1 MKRVAD
7 VLIVGSGVAGL
18 YASLNLRD
26 DLEIIMVSKKSV
38 NLCNSSLAQGG
49 IAVARGKE
57 DFQSFIEDTL
67 KAGKYE
73 NNIDSVKVLVEESMD
88 NINKLIE
95 LGANFEKDENGVL
108 FTKEGAHEINRIVYH
123 KDITGKHVEDILL
136 ENVKRRKNIKIIEDC
151 EMVDIYHRGNRCIGA
166 LFNKDGQ
173 DLSIYAKVVILATGG
188 IGGLFKKSTNER
200 IITGD
205 SIGVAIRNN
214 IEIKDLSYIQ
224 IHPTAFFSKKSEEKR
239 FLISESV
246 RGEGGKLLNCNGE
259 RFVDELLPRDIVSKK
274 IYEEMKKTNS
284 NNVFLDVS
292 FMEKSFL
299 QNRFPNIYNKCLE
312 EGIDISKE
320 PIPVAPAQH
329 YFMGGIKVDLNGK
342 TSMEN
347 LYAFGETSCTGVH
360 GANRLASN
368 SLLEALVFSRR
379 GALEINFKDRAEAIL
394 NQDEYSD
401 EDIKRVLEE
410 INSYID
416 NLELII
422 EEREC
427 EDLDKYRLLNR
438 KILIDEICRLR
449 GDIKDELVTCGGECK
464 KSS

>member
-18 YASLNLRD
+18 YASLNLRE

-73 NNIDSVKVLVEESMD
+73 NNIDSVRVLVEESMD
-88 NINKLIE
+88 NINKLID

-166 LFNKDGQ
+166 LFNKDGEN
-173 DLSIYAKVVILATGG
+173 LSIYAKVVILATGG

-259 RFVDELLPRDIVSKK
+259 RFVDELLPRDIVAKK

-299 QNRFPNIYNKCLE
+299 KKRFPNIYNKCLD

-379 GALEINFKDRAEAIL
+379 GALEIN
-394 NQDEYSD
+394 
-401 EDIKRVLEE
+401 
-410 INSYID
+410 SYID

>member
-18 YASLNLRD
+18 YASLNLRE

-73 NNIDSVKVLVEESMD
+73 NNIDSVRVLVEESMD
-88 NINKLIE
+88 NINKLID

-151 EMVDIYHRGNRCIGA
+151 EMVDIYHRDNRCIGA
-166 LFNKDGQ
+166 LFNKDGET
-173 DLSIYAKVVILATGG
+173 LSIYAKVVILSTGG
-188 IGGLFKKSTNER
+188 IGCLFKKSTNER

-246 RGEGGKLLNCNGE
+246 RGEGGKLINCNGE

-379 GALEINFKDRAEAIL
+379 GALEIN
-394 NQDEYSD
+394 
-401 EDIKRVLEE
+401 
-410 INSYID
+410 SYID

>member
-18 YASLNLRD
+18 YASLNLRE

-73 NNIDSVKVLVEESMD
+73 NNIDSVRVLVEESMD
-88 NINKLIE
+88 NINKLID

-173 DLSIYAKVVILATGG
+173 DLSIYAKMVILATGG

-246 RGEGGKLLNCNGE
+246 RGEGGKLINCNGE

-299 QNRFPNIYNKCLE
+299 QKRFPNIYNKCLE

-379 GALEINFKDRAEAIL
+379 GALEIN
-394 NQDEYSD
+394 
-401 EDIKRVLEE
+401 
-410 INSYID
+410 SYID

>member
-88 NINKLIE
+88 NIDKLMD

-136 ENVKRRKNIKIIEDC
+136 ENVKRRKNIKIIEEC
-151 EMVDIYHRGNRCIGA
+151 EMVDIYHRDNRCIGA
-166 LFNKDGQ
+166 LFNKEGET
-173 DLSIYAKVVILATGG
+173 LSIYAKMVILATGG

-299 QNRFPNIYNKCLE
+299 QKRFPNIYNKCLE

-379 GALEINFKDRAEAIL
+379 GALEIN
-394 NQDEYSD
+394 
-401 EDIKRVLEE
+401 
-410 INSYID
+410 SYID
-416 NLELII
+416 DLELII

-427 EDLDKYRLLNR
+427 EDLDKYRFLNR
-438 KILIDEICRLR
+438 KILIDEICKLR

>member
-18 YASLNLRD
+18 YASLNLRE

-73 NNIDSVKVLVEESMD
+73 NNIDSVRVLVEESMD
-88 NINKLIE
+88 NINKLID

-224 IHPTAFFSKKSEEKR
+224 IHPTAFFSRKSEEKR

-379 GALEINFKDRAEAIL
+379 GSLEINS
-394 NQDEYSD
+394 N
-401 EDIKRVLEE
+401 
-410 INSYID
+410 ID

>member
-18 YASLNLRD
+18 YASLNLRE

-73 NNIDSVKVLVEESMD
+73 NNIDSVRVLVEESMD
-88 NINKLIE
+88 NINKLMD
-95 LGANFEKDENGVL
+95 LGANFEKDESGVL

-136 ENVKRRKNIKIIEDC
+136 ENVKRRKNIKVIEEC
-151 EMVDIYHRGNRCIGA
+151 EMVDIYNRDNRCIGA
-166 LFNKDGQ
+166 LFNKDGET
-173 DLSIYAKVVILATGG
+173 LSIYAKVVILATGG

-259 RFVDELLPRDIVSKK
+259 RFVDELLPRDIVAKK

-379 GALEINFKDRAEAIL
+379 GALEIN
-394 NQDEYSD
+394 
-401 EDIKRVLEE
+401 
-410 INSYID
+410 SYID
-416 NLELII
+416 DLELII

>member
-18 YASLNLRD
+18 YASLNLRE
-26 DLEIIMVSKKSV
+26 DLEIIMVSKKTV

-57 DFQSFIEDTL
+57 DFHSFIEDTL

-73 NNIDSVKVLVEESMD
+73 NNIDSVRVLVEESMN
-88 NINKLIE
+88 NINKLMD

-136 ENVKRRKNIKIIEDC
+136 ENVKRRKNIKIIEEC
-151 EMVDIYHRGNRCIGA
+151 EMVDIYHRDNRCIGA
-166 LFNKDGQ
+166 LFNKDGET
-173 DLSIYAKVVILATGG
+173 LSIYAKVVILATGG

-299 QNRFPNIYNKCLE
+299 QKRFPNIYNKCLE

-342 TSMEN
+342 TSMGV
-347 LYAFGETSCTGVH
+347 LYDAHV
-360 GANRLASN
+360 
-368 SLLEALVFSRR
+368 
-379 GALEINFKDRAEAIL
+379 
-394 NQDEYSD
+394 
-401 EDIKRVLEE
+401 
-410 INSYID
+410 
-416 NLELII
+416 
-422 EEREC
+422 
-427 EDLDKYRLLNR
+427 
-438 KILIDEICRLR
+438 
-449 GDIKDELVTCGGECK
+449 
-464 KSS
+464 

>member
-18 YASLNLRD
+18 YASLNLRE

-73 NNIDSVKVLVEESMD
+73 NNIDSVRVLVEESMD
-88 NINKLIE
+88 NINKLMD
-95 LGANFEKDENGVL
+95 LGADFEKDENGVL

-136 ENVKRRKNIKIIEDC
+136 ENVKRRKNIKIIEEC
-151 EMVDIYHRGNRCIGA
+151 EMVDIYHRDNKCIGA
-166 LFNKDGQ
+166 LFNKEGEN
-173 DLSIYAKVVILATGG
+173 LSIYAKVVILATGG

-379 GALEINFKDRAEAIL
+379 GALEIN
-394 NQDEYSD
+394 
-401 EDIKRVLEE
+401 
-410 INSYID
+410 SYID
-416 NLELII
+416 DLELII

>member
-73 NNIDSVKVLVEESMD
+73 NNINSVKVLVEESMD
-88 NINKLIE
+88 NINKLMD

-136 ENVKRRKNIKIIEDC
+136 ENVKRRKNIKIIEEC
-151 EMVDIYHRGNRCIGA
+151 EMVDIYHRDNRCIGA
-166 LFNKDGQ
+166 LFNKEGET
-173 DLSIYAKVVILATGG
+173 LSIYAKVVILATGG

-205 SIGVAIRNN
+205 SIGIAIRNN

-299 QNRFPNIYNKCLE
+299 QKRFPNIYNKCLE

-329 YFMGGIKVDLNGK
+329 YFMGGIKVNLNGK

-379 GALEINFKDRAEAIL
+379 GALEIN
-394 NQDEYSD
+394 
-401 EDIKRVLEE
+401 
-410 INSYID
+410 SYID
-416 NLELII
+416 DLELII

>member
-73 NNIDSVKVLVEESMD
+73 NNIDSVRVLVEESMD

-259 RFVDELLPRDIVSKK
+259 RFVDELLPRDIVAKK

-379 GALEINFKDRAEAIL
+379 GALEIN
-394 NQDEYSD
+394 
-401 EDIKRVLEE
+401 
-410 INSYID
+410 SYID

>member
-18 YASLNLRD
+18 YASLNLRE

-73 NNIDSVKVLVEESMD
+73 NNIDSVRVLVEESMD
-88 NINKLIE
+88 NINKLID

-136 ENVKRRKNIKIIEDC
+136 ENVKRRKNVKIIEDC
-151 EMVDIYHRGNRCIGA
+151 EMVDIYHRDNRCIGA
-166 LFNKDGQ
+166 LFNKDGET
-173 DLSIYAKVVILATGG
+173 LSIYAKVVILATGG

-246 RGEGGKLLNCNGE
+246 RGEGGKLINCNGE

-292 FMEKSFL
+292 FMENSFL

-379 GALEINFKDRAEAIL
+379 GALEIN
-394 NQDEYSD
+394 
-401 EDIKRVLEE
+401 
-410 INSYID
+410 SYID
-416 NLELII
+416 DLELII

>member
-18 YASLNLRD
+18 YASLNLRE

-73 NNIDSVKVLVEESMD
+73 NNIDSVRVLVEESMD
-88 NINKLIE
+88 NINKLID

-136 ENVKRRKNIKIIEDC
+136 ENVKRRKNVKIIEDC
-151 EMVDIYHRGNRCIGA
+151 EMVDIYHRDNRCIGA
-166 LFNKDGQ
+166 LFNKDGET
-173 DLSIYAKVVILATGG
+173 LSIYAKVVILATGG

-205 SIGVAIRNN
+205 SIGLAIRNN

-246 RGEGGKLLNCNGE
+246 RGEGGKLINCNGE

-299 QNRFPNIYNKCLE
+299 QKRFPNIYNKCLE

-379 GALEINFKDRAEAIL
+379 GALEIN
-394 NQDEYSD
+394 
-401 EDIKRVLEE
+401 
-410 INSYID
+410 SYID

>member
-73 NNIDSVKVLVEESMD
+73 NNIDSVRVLVEESMD
-88 NINKLIE
+88 NIDKLMD

-136 ENVKRRKNIKIIEDC
+136 ENVKRRKNIKIIEEC
-151 EMVDIYHRGNRCIGA
+151 EMVDIYHRDNRCIGA
-166 LFNKDGQ
+166 LFNKEGET
-173 DLSIYAKVVILATGG
+173 LSIYAKVVILATGG

-299 QNRFPNIYNKCLE
+299 QKRFPNIYNKCLE

-329 YFMGGIKVDLNGK
+329 YFMGGIKVNLNGK

-379 GALEINFKDRAEAIL
+379 GALEIN
-394 NQDEYSD
+394 
-401 EDIKRVLEE
+401 
-410 INSYID
+410 SYID
-416 NLELII
+416 DLELII

>member
-1 MKRVAD
+1 MKRVTD

-18 YASLNLRD
+18 YTALNLRE

-73 NNIDSVKVLVEESMD
+73 NNIDSVRVLVEESMD
-88 NINKLIE
+88 NINKLID

-136 ENVKRRKNIKIIEDC
+136 ENVKRRKNVKIIEDC
-151 EMVDIYHRGNRCIGA
+151 EMVDIYHRDNRCIGA
-166 LFNKDGQ
+166 LFNKDKET
-173 DLSIYAKVVILATGG
+173 LSIYAKVVILATGG

-292 FMEKSFL
+292 FMKKSFL

-342 TSMEN
+342 TSMGN

-379 GALEINFKDRAEAIL
+379 GALEIN
-394 NQDEYSD
+394 
-401 EDIKRVLEE
+401 
-410 INSYID
+410 SYID
-416 NLELII
+416 DLELII

>member
-73 NNIDSVKVLVEESMD
+73 NNIDSVRVLVEESMY
-88 NINKLIE
+88 NINKLMD

-151 EMVDIYHRGNRCIGA
+151 EMVDIYHRDNRCIGA

-246 RGEGGKLLNCNGE
+246 RGEGGKLINCNGE

-379 GALEINFKDRAEAIL
+379 GALEIN
-394 NQDEYSD
+394 
-401 EDIKRVLEE
+401 
-410 INSYID
+410 SYID

>member
-18 YASLNLRD
+18 YASLNLRE

-73 NNIDSVKVLVEESMD
+73 NNIDSVRVLVEESMD
-88 NINKLIE
+88 NINKLID

-108 FTKEGAHEINRIVYH
+108 FTKEGAHKINRIVYH

-136 ENVKRRKNIKIIEDC
+136 ENVKRRKNVKIIEEC
-151 EMVDIYHRGNRCIGA
+151 EMVDIYHRDNRCIGA
-166 LFNKDGQ
+166 LFNKDGEN
-173 DLSIYAKVVILATGG
+173 LSIYAKVVILATGG

-246 RGEGGKLLNCNGE
+246 RGEGGKLINCNGE

-379 GALEINFKDRAEAIL
+379 GALEIN
-394 NQDEYSD
+394 
-401 EDIKRVLEE
+401 
-410 INSYID
+410 SYID
-416 NLELII
+416 DLELII

>member
-18 YASLNLRD
+18 YASLNLRE

-73 NNIDSVKVLVEESMD
+73 NNIDSVRVLVEESMD

-246 RGEGGKLLNCNGE
+246 RGEGGKLINCNGE

-379 GALEINFKDRAEAIL
+379 GALEIN
-394 NQDEYSD
+394 
-401 EDIKRVLEE
+401 
-410 INSYID
+410 SYID
-416 NLELII
+416 DLELII

>member
-73 NNIDSVKVLVEESMD
+73 NNIDSVRVLVEESMD
-88 NINKLIE
+88 NINKLMD

-151 EMVDIYHRGNRCIGA
+151 EMVDIYHRDNRCIGA
-166 LFNKDGQ
+166 LFNKDGEN
-173 DLSIYAKVVILATGG
+173 LSIYAKVVILATGG

-200 IITGD
+200 SITGD

-379 GALEINFKDRAEAIL
+379 GALEIN
-394 NQDEYSD
+394 
-401 EDIKRVLEE
+401 
-410 INSYID
+410 SYID

>member
-18 YASLNLRD
+18 YASLNLRE

-73 NNIDSVKVLVEESMD
+73 NNIDSVRVLVEESMD
-88 NINKLIE
+88 NINKLID

-151 EMVDIYHRGNRCIGA
+151 EMVDIYHRDNRCIGA
-166 LFNKDGQ
+166 LFNKDGEN
-173 DLSIYAKVVILATGG
+173 LSIYAKVVILATGG

-246 RGEGGKLLNCNGE
+246 RGEGGKLINCNGE

-379 GALEINFKDRAEAIL
+379 GALEIN
-394 NQDEYSD
+394 
-401 EDIKRVLEE
+401 
-410 INSYID
+410 SYID
-416 NLELII
+416 DLELII

>member
-67 KAGKYE
+67 KAGKHE
-73 NNIDSVKVLVEESMD
+73 NNIDSVRVLVEESMD
-88 NINKLIE
+88 NIDKLMD

-136 ENVKRRKNIKIIEDC
+136 ENVKRRKNIKIIEEC
-151 EMVDIYHRGNRCIGA
+151 EMVDIYHRDNRCIGA
-166 LFNKDGQ
+166 LFNKEGET
-173 DLSIYAKVVILATGG
+173 LSIYAKVVILATGG

-205 SIGVAIRNN
+205 SIGIAIRNN

-299 QNRFPNIYNKCLE
+299 QKRFPNIYNKCLE

-329 YFMGGIKVDLNGK
+329 YFMGGIKVNLNGK

-379 GALEINFKDRAEAIL
+379 GALEIN
-394 NQDEYSD
+394 
-401 EDIKRVLEE
+401 
-410 INSYID
+410 SYID
-416 NLELII
+416 DLELII

>member
-18 YASLNLRD
+18 YASLNLRE

-73 NNIDSVKVLVEESMD
+73 NNIDSVRVLVEESMD
-88 NINKLIE
+88 NINKLID
-95 LGANFEKDENGVL
+95 LGANFEKDEKGVL

-136 ENVKRRKNIKIIEDC
+136 ENVKRRKNIKIIEEC
-151 EMVDIYHRGNRCIGA
+151 EMVDIYHRDNRCIGA
-166 LFNKDGQ
+166 LFNKDEEN
-173 DLSIYAKVVILATGG
+173 LSIYAKVVILATGG

-246 RGEGGKLLNCNGE
+246 RGEGGKLINCNGE

-299 QNRFPNIYNKCLE
+299 QKRFPNIYNKCLE

-379 GALEINFKDRAEAIL
+379 GALEIN
-394 NQDEYSD
+394 
-401 EDIKRVLEE
+401 
-410 INSYID
+410 SYID

>member
-18 YASLNLRD
+18 YASLNLRE

-379 GALEINFKDRAEAIL
+379 GALEIN
-394 NQDEYSD
+394 
-401 EDIKRVLEE
+401 
-410 INSYID
+410 SYID

>member
-18 YASLNLRD
+18 YTALNLRE
-26 DLEIIMVSKKSV
+26 DLEIIMASKKSV

-73 NNIDSVKVLVEESMD
+73 NNIDSVRVLVEESMD
-88 NINKLIE
+88 NINKLID

-136 ENVKRRKNIKIIEDC
+136 ENVKRRKNIKIIEEC
-151 EMVDIYHRGNRCIGA
+151 EMVDIYHRDNRCIGA
-166 LFNKDGQ
+166 LFNKDEEN
-173 DLSIYAKVVILATGG
+173 LSIYAKVVILATGG

-205 SIGVAIRNN
+205 SIGIAIRNN

-259 RFVDELLPRDIVSKK
+259 RFVDELLPRDIVAKK

-379 GALEINFKDRAEAIL
+379 GALEIN
-394 NQDEYSD
+394 
-401 EDIKRVLEE
+401 
-410 INSYID
+410 SYID
-416 NLELII
+416 DLEIII
-422 EEREC
+422 EEREY

-449 GDIKDELVTCGGECK
+449 GDIKDELVTC
-464 KSS
+464 

>member
-18 YASLNLRD
+18 YASLNLRE

-73 NNIDSVKVLVEESMD
+73 NNIDSVRVLVEESMD
-88 NINKLIE
+88 NINKLID

-151 EMVDIYHRGNRCIGA
+151 EMVDIYHRDNRCIGA
-166 LFNKDGQ
+166 LFNKDGEN
-173 DLSIYAKVVILATGG
+173 LSIYAKVVILATGG

-259 RFVDELLPRDIVSKK
+259 RFVDELLPRDIVAKK

-342 TSMEN
+342 TSIEN

-379 GALEINFKDRAEAIL
+379 GAL
-394 NQDEYSD
+394 
-401 EDIKRVLEE
+401 E

>member
-73 NNIDSVKVLVEESMD
+73 NNIDSVRVLVEESMD
-88 NINKLIE
+88 NINKLID

-136 ENVKRRKNIKIIEDC
+136 ENVKRRKNIKIIEEC
-151 EMVDIYHRGNRCIGA
+151 EMVDIYHRDNRCIGA
-166 LFNKDGQ
+166 LFNKDEET
-173 DLSIYAKVVILATGG
+173 LSIYAKVVILATGG

-299 QNRFPNIYNKCLE
+299 QKRFPNIYNKCLE

-379 GALEINFKDRAEAIL
+379 GALEIN
-394 NQDEYSD
+394 
-401 EDIKRVLEE
+401 
-410 INSYID
+410 SYID
-416 NLELII
+416 DLELII

>member
-18 YASLNLRD
+18 YASLNLRE

-73 NNIDSVKVLVEESMD
+73 NNIDSVRVLVEESMD
-88 NINKLIE
+88 NINKLID
-95 LGANFEKDENGVL
+95 LGANFEKDEKGVL

-136 ENVKRRKNIKIIEDC
+136 ENVKRRKNIKIIEEC
-151 EMVDIYHRGNRCIGA
+151 EMVDIYHRDNRCIGA
-166 LFNKDGQ
+166 LFNKEGET
-173 DLSIYAKVVILATGG
+173 LSIYAKVVILATGG

-205 SIGVAIRNN
+205 SIGIAIRNN

-224 IHPTAFFSKKSEEKR
+224 IHPTAFFSKKSEKKR

-259 RFVDELLPRDIVSKK
+259 RFVDELLPRDIVAKK

-379 GALEINFKDRAEAIL
+379 GALEIN
-394 NQDEYSD
+394 
-401 EDIKRVLEE
+401 
-410 INSYID
+410 SYID